1 MKTGGKIQWEE
12 GSVRCASFHQPWD
25 KRAPVC
31 INFEKETIWPHHGW
45 PTQRDCLLIHRS
57 VLLEEQKSSK
67 RGKEIWGLSPTQA
80 LFSVTVNRSCFWFNI
95 ISVLKMAG
103 PHYPLLS
110 HCLSAI
116 FSSRSSFGLQFELGA
131 LTHYHFSFPGERR
144 EAGKGKERKGKWV
157 AAPFFISN
165 SSHSIFSWDS
175 LCRYG
180 QYYILYSVIT
190 FVTFVQLFCFL
201 P

>member
-110 HCLSAI
+110 DCLSWVLLHTTI
-116 FSSRSSFGLQFELGA
+116 SPFQGR
-131 LTHYHFSFPGERR
+131 GEKQGKER
-144 EAGKGKERKGKWV
+144 KGKERKGKE
-157 AAPFFISN
+157 S
-165 SSHSIFSWDS
+165 
-175 LCRYG
+175 G
-180 QYYILYSVIT
+180 
-190 FVTFVQLFCFL
+190 
-201 P
+201 